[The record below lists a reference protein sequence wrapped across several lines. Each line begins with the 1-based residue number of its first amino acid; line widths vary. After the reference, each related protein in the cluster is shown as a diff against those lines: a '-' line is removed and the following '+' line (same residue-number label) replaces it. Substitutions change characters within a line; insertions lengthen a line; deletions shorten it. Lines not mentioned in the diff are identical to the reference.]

1 MFNGLTAAQIKSLIQ
16 QAQEAYQEAYNRE
29 QTLQGERSARIQEA
43 IDELTT
49 LIGSVDGVPSTET
62 LRGMQNFTDQEI
74 EQNAVLA
81 VRLILASIEK
91 IALTTRDIAES
102 VA

>member
-1 MFNGLTAAQIKSLIQ
+1 MFDGMTAAQIKSLIQ
-16 QAQEAYQEAYNRE
+16 QAQEAYQEAYDRE

-43 IDELTT
+43 IDQLTV
-49 LIGSVDGVPSTET
+49 LIGEDDGVPSTET
-62 LRGMQNFTDQEI
+62 LRGMQNYSDQEI
-74 EQNAVLA
+74 AQNAVLA
-81 VRLILASIEK
+81 VRLILGSLER